1 VPKIGLMV
9 APEAEFSVL
18 ARTARLAEKYGFS
31 SLWIADGAY
40 ERDFNV
46 AMTVVAYA
54 TKKIKVAVGV
64 TNPYTRH
71 PVKTACTIA
80 SLNELLNGRAILGI
94 GAGSRDT
101 LRSFGGDWVKPVETC
116 EEAIQLTRSV
126 LNGEMVHF
134 RGKCVTA
141 DRVRMLIPKRGEIP
155 IVVGCRRPLMLQM
168 AGRVADGVLLDNVPI
183 NYMRYAIEQVK
194 KGSASVE
201 RKIDDFEYGD
211 LVVSA
216 VSEDRAEARNRVKRH
231 IPYDFITISG
241 KELRTVGLTYKD
253 VEPIRAA
260 LRRQLPEDF
269 AIARAAVTDK
279 MVDQFSISG
288 TPEDCI
294 RQIKAMEGAGMTLV
308 MLSIPSKPEDE
319 PEEMIQLYGEQVIPE
334 FK

>member
-1 VPKIGLMV
+1 MPRIGLMV

-18 ARTARLAEKYGFS
+18 AKTAKLAEKCGFD

-46 AMTVVAYA
+46 AMTVAAYA
-54 TKKIKVAVGV
+54 TRRIKVAIGV

-71 PVKTACTIA
+71 PVKTACAIA
-80 SLNELLNGRAILGI
+80 SLNELLNGRAMLGI

-101 LRSFGGDWVKPVETC
+101 LRSFGGDWIKPVKAC
-116 EEAIQLTRSV
+116 EEAIQLIRSV
-126 LNGEMVHF
+126 LDGEMVHLK
-134 RGKCVTA
+134 GECVTA
-141 DRVRMLIPKRGEIP
+141 DRVRMLIPKRSEIS
-155 IVVGCRRPLMLQM
+155 IVVGCRRPKMLQM
-168 AGRVADGVLLDNVPI
+168 AGRVADGILLDNVPL

-194 KGSASVE
+194 KGAASVE

-216 VSEDRAEARNRVKRH
+216 VSEDRAEARNRVRRH

-241 KELRTVGLTYKD
+241 RELRTVGLTFKD

-269 AIARAAVTDK
+269 AIARAAVTDRWWTNSPFR
-279 MVDQFSISG
+279 VRLRTASG
-288 TPEDCI
+288 
-294 RQIKAMEGAGMTLV
+294 R
-308 MLSIPSKPEDE
+308 
-319 PEEMIQLYGEQVIPE
+319 
-334 FK
+334 